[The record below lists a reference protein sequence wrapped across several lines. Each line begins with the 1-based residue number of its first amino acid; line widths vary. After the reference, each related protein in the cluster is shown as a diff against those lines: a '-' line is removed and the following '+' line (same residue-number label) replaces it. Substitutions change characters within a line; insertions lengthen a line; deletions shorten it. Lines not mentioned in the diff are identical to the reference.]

1 MHIVVGGFYWLLLGW
16 SCVSQ
21 IVPTDEEVLLEDVV
35 VGDVLGDVV
44 EDEGGKMEDD
54 EKVKI
59 FREEI
64 KKRNE

>member
-1 MHIVVGGFYWLLLGW
+1 MQIVVAGFYWLLGW

-21 IVPTDEEVLLEDVV
+21 IVPTAEEVLLGDV
-35 VGDVLGDVV
+35 GMEDVLGDVV

>member
-1 MHIVVGGFYWLLLGW
+1 MQIVVAGFYWLLGW
-16 SCVSQ
+16 LCVSQ
-21 IVPTDEEVLLEDVV
+21 IVPTDEEVLLGDVV
-35 VGDVLGDVV
+35 LGDVVEDVV

-54 EKVKI
+54 EEVKI